1 MLLVLTS
8 IFFLFDMIIV
18 MLFFSLEYDLEDIPT
33 YEEVEL
39 FQPRPG
45 VYRPVV
51 LIGRSFCSSM
61 PPRNIIMFSL
71 TVWCVGLNKSIYVI
85 RLRLTSFFV
94 YSKTFKSF
102 GKLAR
107 FNDTYLLRPSYI

>member
-1 MLLVLTS
+1 
-8 IFFLFDMIIV
+8 MIIV

-61 PPRNIIMFSL
+61 PPWNNIMFSL
-71 TVWCVGLNKSIYVI
+71 TVWCVGLII
-85 RLRLTSFFV
+85 FILLMLRLTSFSVF
-94 YSKTFKSF
+94 SKTF
-102 GKLAR
+102 
-107 FNDTYLLRPSYI
+107 